1 MLSAHN
7 EANQQGLENSP
18 IKLVRTQYAFG
29 WLLYASKELMMAN
42 TTEKSNNKTYSILL
56 NFSPQNKAL
65 LENSEPK
72 RFGNWTCLD
81 SWVPSPA
88 HAHWQSVLPSV
99 LRASSWRARLEPRV
113 TLLVYR
119 RDGKLRRVSPCCHSG
134 GLPKAT
140 GRCQSK

>member
-29 WLLYASKELMMAN
+29 CLLYASKELMMAN

-81 SWVPSPA
+81 S
-88 HAHWQSVLPSV
+88 
-99 LRASSWRARLEPRV
+99 
-113 TLLVYR
+113 
-119 RDGKLRRVSPCCHSG
+119 
-134 GLPKAT
+134 
-140 GRCQSK
+140 